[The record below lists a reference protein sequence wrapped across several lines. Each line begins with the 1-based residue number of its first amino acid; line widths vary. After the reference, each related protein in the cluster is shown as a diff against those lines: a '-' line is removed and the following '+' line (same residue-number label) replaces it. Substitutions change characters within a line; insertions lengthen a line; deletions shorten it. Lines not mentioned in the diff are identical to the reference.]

1 MKYYKVEMSNGYC
14 GCDDNFVVT
23 TNDDTELSF
32 EDCMEMYTY
41 ADGATCID
49 PDDEEFEESS
59 YEEHIV
65 DNSVCEEISEEE
77 YRKLVDKEY
86 WEERSY

>member
-23 TNDDTELSF
+23 TDDDTELSF
-32 EDCMEMYTY
+32 EDCMEMYAY
-41 ADGATCID
+41 ADGAACID
-49 PDDEEFEESS
+49 PDDEEFAEYS
-59 YEEHIV
+59 YEEHIAE
-65 DNSVCEEISEEE
+65 NSFCEEISEEE
-77 YRKLVDKEY
+77 YRKLVDEES

>member
-41 ADGATCID
+41 ADGADCID
-49 PDDEEFEESS
+49 PDDEEFEEYS
-59 YEEHIV
+59 YEENIAE
-65 DNSVCEEISEEE
+65 NSFCEEISEEE
-77 YRKLVDKEY
+77 YRKLVDEQY

>member
-1 MKYYKVEMSNGYC
+1 MKYYKVEMGNGYC

-41 ADGATCID
+41 ADGAACID
-49 PDDEEFEESS
+49 PDDEEFEEYS
-59 YEEHIV
+59 YEEHIAE
-65 DNSVCEEISEEE
+65 NSFCEEISEEE
-77 YRKLVDKEY
+77 YRKLVDEES